1 MSLEFSSWLS
11 DQTTSDEIRLLR
23 RVGGME
29 AKSTQ
34 FQAMEFA
41 KTAAYGDVLVLD
53 DTIQSA
59 EVDEYLY
66 HEALVQPA
74 MMTHPDP
81 QRVLIIG
88 GGEGATP
95 REVLKHPNVKSLVMV
110 DLDRE
115 LVEFCQQKLP
125 SWHQGAFSDS
135 RLELLHTDG
144 RAYLAQQEA
153 QFDVIILDITD
164 ALEEGPAIALYTKQ
178 FYSLCQQRLSE
189 SGVMVVQGFS
199 LSPLKWTE
207 HATIRRTIHSVFPV
221 VRSYS
226 IFIPSFACTWG
237 FIIATNN
244 IDPANLSGSAIEQRI
259 GDRNLVDKLKAYDA
273 VSHAGMFGLP
283 KDLRLKLAQPGNI
296 LEDGKPLVFE

>member
-11 DQTTSDEIRLLR
+11 DQTTPDEIRLLR

-74 MMTHPDP
+74 MITHPDP

-95 REVLKHPNVKSLVMV
+95 REVLKHPNVKTLVMV

-125 SWHQGAFSDS
+125 SWHQGAFSDP
-135 RLELLHTDG
+135 RLELLHIDG
-144 RAYLAQQEA
+144 RAYLAQQETK
-153 QFDVIILDITD
+153 FDVIILDITD

-178 FYSLCQQRLSE
+178 FYTLCQQRLTE
-189 SGVMVVQGFS
+189 QGVMVVQGFS

-226 IFIPSFACTWG
+226 IFIP
-237 FIIATNN
+237 TNS
-244 IDPANLSGSAIEQRI
+244 IDPVNLSAAEIEQRI
-259 GDRNLVDKLKAYDA
+259 GDRNLADKLKVYDE

-283 KDLRLKLAQPGNI
+283 KNLRLKLAQPGNI
-296 LEDGKPLVFE
+296 LEDGKPLFFG